1 MVFFCK
7 KFVIGAAVLATL
19 GTFVFG
25 RDVVSYMKTA
35 GNSVRE
41 AVKAEVPVDFE
52 VERAR
57 KMVEDLVPDI
67 RRCMHVIAEQQVDV
81 ESLQG
86 EIHEADLAMKQQKE
100 AMFTLR
106 SNLESNDT
114 EFVYAS
120 RTYSKDE
127 IRNDLAQRF
136 DRFKVASDTVK
147 RNAQILKAR
156 EKALDANR
164 EKLENML
171 SAKMDMEVQIEQLE
185 ARLKS
190 VQAAET
196 VSNLE
201 IDSSQLTRAKSLIRD
216 LNKQLDVKEKLLDA
230 EGKFIGLIPVDTKAQ
245 EKRDVVKQMDA
256 YFKLNVGDRVA
267 IQLN

>member
-19 GTFVFG
+19 GTFLFG

-35 GNSVRE
+35 GNSVRD

-81 ESLQG
+81 ETLQS
-86 EIHEADLAMKQQKE
+86 EIHEAELAMKQQKE

-106 SNLESNDT
+106 SDLESNKT

-136 DRFKVASDTVK
+136 DRFKIASDTVK

-230 EGKFIGLIPVDTKAQ
+230 EGKFSGLIPIDTKAQ

-256 YFKLNVGDRVA
+256 YFKLKTGDKVA
-267 IQLN
+267 VQ

>member
-35 GNSVRE
+35 GNSVRQ

-81 ESLQG
+81 EALQN
-86 EIHEADLAMKQQKE
+86 EIHESELAMKQQKE

-106 SNLESNDT
+106 SDLESNET

-127 IRNDLAQRF
+127 VRNDLAQRF
-136 DRFKVASDTVK
+136 DRFKVATDTLK
-147 RNAQILKAR
+147 RNQQILKAR

-201 IDSSQLTRAKSLIRD
+201 IDNSQLTRAKSLIKD
-216 LNKQLDVKEKLLDA
+216 LNKQLDVKEKLLDS
-230 EGKFIGLIPVDTKAQ
+230 EGKFTGLIPVDTQ
-245 EKRDVVKQMDA
+245 VEEKRDVVKQMDE
-256 YFKLNVGDRVA
+256 YFKLKTGDRVA
-267 IQLN
+267 AQ

>member
-35 GNSVRE
+35 GNSVRQ

-81 ESLQG
+81 ESLQN
-86 EIHEADLAMKQQKE
+86 EIHESELAMKQQKE

-106 SNLESNDT
+106 SDLESNDT

-120 RTYSKDE
+120 RTYTKDE
-127 IRNDLAQRF
+127 VRNDLSQRF
-136 DRFKVASDTVK
+136 DRFKIATDTVK
-147 RNAQILKAR
+147 RNTQILKAR

-201 IDSSQLTRAKSLIRD
+201 IDNSQLTRAKSLIKD

-230 EGKFIGLIPVDTKAQ
+230 EGKFTGLIPVDTKVE
-245 EKRDVVKQMDA
+245 EKRDVVKQMDE
-256 YFKLNVGDRVA
+256 YFKLKTGDRVA
-267 IQLN
+267 VQ

>member
-1 MVFFCK
+1 MLFFGK
-7 KFVIGAAVLATL
+7 KILIGAAVLATL

-25 RDVVSYMKTA
+25 RDVISYMKTA
-35 GNSVRE
+35 GTSVRD
-41 AVKAEVPVDFE
+41 AVKSEVPVDFE

-81 ESLQG
+81 ETLQQ
-86 EIHEADLAMKQQKE
+86 EMHESELAMKQQKE

-106 SNLESNDT
+106 SDLESNDT

-120 RTYSKDE
+120 RTYSKDD
-127 IRNDLAQRF
+127 IRSDLAQRF
-136 DRFKVASDTVK
+136 DRFKVASETLK
-147 RNAQILKAR
+147 RNQQILKAR

-171 SAKMDMEVQIEQLE
+171 SSKMDLEVQIEQLE

-196 VSNLE
+196 VSNLQ
-201 IDSSQLTRAKSLIRD
+201 IDNSQLTRAKSLIRD

-230 EGKFIGLIPVDTKAQ
+230 EGKFTGLIPVDTKAE
-245 EKRDVVKQMDA
+245 EKRDVVKQMDE
-256 YFKLNVGDRVA
+256 YFKLKSGDKVA
-267 IQLN
+267 AQ

>member
-25 RDVVSYMKTA
+25 RDVVSYMRTA

-81 ESLQG
+81 ETLQG

-106 SNLESNDT
+106 SNLESNET

-147 RNAQILKAR
+147 RNSQILKAR

-201 IDSSQLTRAKSLIRD
+201 IDSSQLTRAKSLIRE

-230 EGKFIGLIPVDTKAQ
+230 EGKFTGLIPVDTKTQ

-256 YFKLNVGDRVA
+256 YFKLNVGDKVA
-267 IQLN
+267 IQLK

>member
-35 GNSVRE
+35 GNSVRD
-41 AVKAEVPVDFE
+41 AVKSEVPVDFE

-81 ESLQG
+81 ESLQK
-86 EIHEADLAMKQQKE
+86 EIHESELAMKQQKE

-106 SNLESNDT
+106 SDLESNET

-120 RTYSKDE
+120 RTYTKDE
-127 IRNDLAQRF
+127 VRSDLAQRF
-136 DRFKVASDTVK
+136 DRFKIATDTVK
-147 RNAQILKAR
+147 RNTQILKAR

-201 IDSSQLTRAKSLIRD
+201 IDNSQLTRAKSLIKD

-230 EGKFIGLIPVDTKAQ
+230 EGKFTGLIPVDTKVE
-245 EKRDVVKQMDA
+245 EKRDVVKQMDE
-256 YFKLNVGDRVA
+256 YFKLNRGDRVA
-267 IQLN
+267 VQ

>member
-1 MVFFCK
+1 MAFFCK

-19 GTFVFG
+19 GTFLFG
-25 RDVVSYMKTA
+25 RDVVSYVKTA
-35 GNSVRE
+35 GTSVRE

-81 ESLQG
+81 ETLQG
-86 EIHEADLAMKQQKE
+86 EIQEAELAMKQQKE

-106 SNLESNDT
+106 SDLESNDT

-136 DRFKVASDTVK
+136 DRFKIASDTVK
-147 RNAQILKAR
+147 RNAQILRAR

-230 EGKFIGLIPVDTKAQ
+230 EGKFSGLIPVDTKTK
-245 EKRDVVKQMDA
+245 EKRDVVKQMDE

-267 IQLN
+267 IQLK

>member
-1 MVFFCK
+1 MIFFCQ

-35 GNSVRE
+35 GNSVRQ

-81 ESLQG
+81 ESLQN
-86 EIHEADLAMKQQKE
+86 EIHESELAMKQQKE

-106 SNLESNDT
+106 SDLESKDT

-120 RTYSKDE
+120 RSYTKDE
-127 IRNDLAQRF
+127 VRNDLAQRF
-136 DRFKVASDTVK
+136 DRFKIATDTVK
-147 RNAQILKAR
+147 RNSQILRAR

-171 SAKMDMEVQIEQLE
+171 SSKMDMEVQIEQLE

-196 VSNLE
+196 VGNLE
-201 IDSSQLTRAKSLIRD
+201 IDNSQLTRAKSLIKD

-230 EGKFIGLIPVDTKAQ
+230 EGKFTGLIPVDTQ
-245 EKRDVVKQMDA
+245 VEEKRDVVKQMDA
-256 YFKLNVGDRVA
+256 YFKLKTGDRVA
-267 IQLN
+267 AQ

>member
-35 GNSVRE
+35 GNSVRQ

-81 ESLQG
+81 ETLQG
-86 EIHEADLAMKQQKE
+86 EIQETELAMKQQKE

-106 SNLESNDT
+106 SDLESSET
-114 EFVYAS
+114 QFVYAN

-127 IRNDLAQRF
+127 IRTDLAQRF
-136 DRFKVASDTVK
+136 DRFKVATDTLK
-147 RNAQILKAR
+147 RNQQILRAR

-201 IDSSQLTRAKSLIRD
+201 IDSSQLTRAKSLIKD

-230 EGKFIGLIPVDTKAQ
+230 EGKFTGLIPVDTKVE
-245 EKRDVVKQMDA
+245 EKRDVVKQMDE
-256 YFKLNVGDRVA
+256 YFKTSSGNRVA
-267 IQLN
+267 AQ

>member
-1 MVFFCK
+1 MIFFCK

-35 GNSVRE
+35 GNSVRQ

-81 ESLQG
+81 ESLQN
-86 EIHEADLAMKQQKE
+86 EIHESELAMKQQKE

-106 SNLESNDT
+106 SDLESKDT

-120 RTYSKDE
+120 RSYTKDE
-127 IRNDLAQRF
+127 VRNDLAQRF
-136 DRFKVASDTVK
+136 DRFKIATDTVK
-147 RNAQILKAR
+147 RNSQILRAR

-171 SAKMDMEVQIEQLE
+171 SSKMDMEVQIEQLE

-201 IDSSQLTRAKSLIRD
+201 IDNSQLTRAKSLIKD

-230 EGKFIGLIPVDTKAQ
+230 EGKFTGLIPVDTQ
-245 EKRDVVKQMDA
+245 VEEKRDVVKQMDA
-256 YFKLNVGDRVA
+256 YFKLKTGDRVA
-267 IQLN
+267 AQ

>member
-1 MVFFCK
+1 MIFMCK

-25 RDVVSYMKTA
+25 RDVLSYVKTA
-35 GNSVRE
+35 GSSVRQ
-41 AVKAEVPVDFE
+41 AVKSEVPVDFE
-52 VERAR
+52 VDRAR

-81 ESLQG
+81 ETLQS
-86 EIHEADLAMKQQKE
+86 EIHEAELAMKQQKE

-106 SNLESNDT
+106 SDLESNET
-114 EFVYAS
+114 QFVYAS
-120 RTYSKDE
+120 RTYSKDD
-127 IRNDLAQRF
+127 IRSDLAQRF
-136 DRFKVASDTVK
+136 DRYKVATDTLK
-147 RNAQILKAR
+147 RNEQILKAR
-156 EKALDANR
+156 QKALDANR

-201 IDSSQLTRAKSLIRD
+201 IDNSQLTRAKSLIKD
-216 LNKQLDVKEKLLDA
+216 LNKQLDVKEKMLDA
-230 EGKFIGLIPVDTKAQ
+230 EGKFTGLIPVDTKVE
-245 EKRDVVKQMDA
+245 EKRDVVKQMDE
-256 YFKLNVGDRVA
+256 YFKTRSGDHVA
-267 IQLN
+267 VQ